1 MKKRIAVLA
10 SGSGS
15 NLAALVE
22 HLSLLG
28 DRSPA
33 DVVLVASDREDA
45 AALARADAYGIPA
58 RLLDAESRGKGL
70 LALLQSHRIDLV
82 ALAGYLRLVPEVVTT
97 AYHGRMVNVHPAL
110 LPAFGGRGMYGLK
123 VHQAVLEAGVRVTG
137 VTVHFVDASYDRGP
151 IIAQWPVPVH
161 TDDTPETLA
170 ARVLRVEH
178 IVYPRVVCALAEG
191 RVRLE
196 DGGAVSGVS
205 LATVHQFV
213 AARDSNEL
221 VQSIESIFG

>member
-22 HLSLLG
+22 HLALLG
-28 DRSPA
+28 DSSPA
-33 DVVLVASDREDA
+33 DVVLVASDRKDA
-45 AALARADAYGIPA
+45 PALAKADAYGIPGQ
-58 RLLDAESRGKGL
+58 LLGAESRGERL

-82 ALAGYLRLVPEVVTT
+82 ALAGYLRLVPEAVTS

-123 VHQAVLEAGVRVTG
+123 VHRAVLEAGVRVTG

-151 IIAQWPVPVH
+151 IIVQWPVPVH
-161 TDDTPETLA
+161 TGDTPETLA

-196 DGGAVSGVS
+196 EGGVVTGVS
-205 LATVHQFV
+205 ALAVHQFV
-213 AARDSNEL
+213 ASRDLDEL
-221 VQSIESIFG
+221 VQSIESIFD